1 MFLGAVCVTD
11 HSRNVHAW
19 ILLPDEV
26 NVTDGEIL
34 ADDVPPVV
42 TLGVVPAQPVVEE
55 VIEERCTGLFSKA
68 VSFQDAIRLGF
79 L

>member
-1 MFLGAVCVTD
+1 MLGSVGNDDPRV
-11 HSRNVHAW
+11 
-19 ILLPDEV
+19 LLPHKVDVTHGEV
-26 NVTDGEIL
+26 L
-34 ADDVPPVV
+34 ADDVSPVV

-68 VSFQDAIRLGF
+68 VSFQDAVRLGF